1 MKTKKTENLLQ
12 DAFQRYYKRELL
24 RPQEVVNTELLILRI
39 ISLNPHVTQRK
50 ISKSLGISLGKTNYV
65 IKSFILKGFI
75 KLQNFKKAN
84 NKKAYKYLLTKQG
97 AKEKLELA
105 ECFLVYKVA
114 EYDRIKNDIT
124 KLTHEIKSLNK
135 DYDSNI
141 LR

>member
-39 ISLNPHVTQRK
+39 ISLNPHVTQRE
-50 ISKSLGISLGKTNYV
+50 IAKSLGISLGKTNYV
-65 IKSFILKGFI
+65 IKSFVLKGLI
-75 KLQNFKKAN
+75 KLQNFKKAK

-97 AKEKLELA
+97 VKKKLELA

-114 EYDRIKNDIT
+114 EYDRIKHDIT
-124 KLTHEIKSLNK
+124 EITHEIKTLNK
-135 DYDSNI
+135 D
-141 LR
+141 L